1 MPQRSPLIDLPI
13 NRVSGHEL
21 SNATRSEIHA
31 RACAGESYGAIARSK
46 SLPRSTVSTTVKT
59 VNTRRS
65 VESKARI
72 GRPTVHSDRDRR
84 RILQHVRQHPMC
96 TYDNLKRETGLD
108 FSRSTYRRILRDS
121 GVSHWLAKKRPALTP
136 HQAQVRLAFATLHRH
151 KDWSNTLFS
160 DECSVEKGVGKKR
173 LWAFGDPSQKWDV
186 DKIQT
191 YNKGPGVTVMV
202 WACVGSA
209 VGGSDL
215 IIMERDASAPRGEYS
230 TWSYLE
236 ALQEGLLPLYTGQEF
251 QQDGARIHTSIAAQQ
266 GFTHWGLNML
276 QGWPPYSPD
285 LNPIEHLWPRLKENL
300 YVVCPALDSTD
311 SKPRQRAL
319 MESHLGAAWAMIPRH
334 VTDVDSMG
342 ERLQAVIDA
351 QGWQTRF

>member
-21 SNATRSEIHA
+21 SNATRSDIHG

-84 RILQHVRQHPMC
+84 RILQHVRQHPMY

-108 FSRSTYRRILRDS
+108 FSQSTYRRILRDS

-136 HQAQVRLAFATLHRH
+136 HQAQMRPAFVTLHRH

-186 DKIQT
+186 DMIQT

-202 WACVGSA
+202 WACVGSS

-215 IIMERDASAPRGEYS
+215 IIMERDASAPRGGIRLGRTLRHSKRVSYHYTQVRNSSRMARESIHRSLRNRGSRIGASACPKGGRRTLLIS
-230 TWSYLE
+230 TRSNTFGH
-236 ALQEGLLPLYTGQEF
+236 A
-251 QQDGARIHTSIAAQQ
+251 
-266 GFTHWGLNML
+266 
-276 QGWPPYSPD
+276 
-285 LNPIEHLWPRLKENL
+285 
-300 YVVCPALDSTD
+300 
-311 SKPRQRAL
+311 
-319 MESHLGAAWAMIPRH
+319 
-334 VTDVDSMG
+334 
-342 ERLQAVIDA
+342 
-351 QGWQTRF
+351 

>member
-13 NRVSGHEL
+13 NRVSGYEL

-72 GRPTVHSDRDRR
+72 GRPPVHSDRDRR

-108 FSRSTYRRILRDS
+108 FSRSTYRRILHAT
-121 GVSHWLAKKRPALTP
+121 GVLHWLAKKRPALTP
-136 HQAQVRLAFATLHRH
+136 HQAQVRLAFASLHRH

-160 DECSVEKGVGKKR
+160 DECPVEKGVGKKR

-186 DKIQT
+186 DKIQHIRRVRVLQSWF
-191 YNKGPGVTVMV
+191 GHVSGLR
-202 WACVGSA
+202 SA
-209 VGGSDL
+209 VPTSLSWKEMRRRRGGVRISPTSTQPRHHPPQ
-215 IIMERDASAPRGEYS
+215 RDDV
-230 TWSYLE
+230 
-236 ALQEGLLPLYTGQEF
+236 F
-251 QQDGARIHTSIAAQQ
+251 AR
-266 GFTHWGLNML
+266 
-276 QGWPPYSPD
+276 
-285 LNPIEHLWPRLKENL
+285 
-300 YVVCPALDSTD
+300 CPAPT
-311 SKPRQRAL
+311 
-319 MESHLGAAWAMIPRH
+319 
-334 VTDVDSMG
+334 
-342 ERLQAVIDA
+342 
-351 QGWQTRF
+351 